1 MFNKNV
7 VSRPIGKL
15 KWSSTLRHRRYV
27 KIAKKDYDKKPE
39 ILTLMLFNEKFDEKS
54 YKMAIYKSGERVYN
68 KSPE

>member
-1 MFNKNV
+1 MFNINAG
-7 VSRPIGKL
+7 SRPIGRAEEGNA
-15 KWSSTLRHRRYV
+15 LRHRRYV
-27 KIAKKDYDKKPE
+27 KIAKKDYDKTPK